1 MTLQNFHTVTTTS
14 TQLDDINVRFVQTF
28 GAVPQRGQGGRGR
41 GGGGGRGGPGGRGGT
56 SNLNIAIHY
65 RHSDSTAANPL
76 PTLGGESKL
85 SAWDVPVSYSFTK
98 AGFFQTLRG
107 DFNHQQTDTLNLFA
121 YNTNVASLAG
131 IQGVSTDPFD
141 YGSPNLSFSQFAS
154 LRDTNPAT
162 LTNRTLA
169 IGDTIVKTHGR
180 STWRFGGDYR
190 DIRSDSRID
199 TNARGSFVFTGAYTG
214 VDFGD
219 FLLGRPQQASVQFGP
234 GLEQFRSTSWDLF
247 VQDDWRVSDK
257 ITINAGLRYEYFSP
271 VAESDNRLVTLD
283 VPPDF
288 SAAVPVVAGATGPY
302 SGPLP
307 DTIVRPF
314 RTGFA
319 PRLGAA
325 WRPKQGW
332 VLRGGYSI
340 NYNSSNYATI
350 AQQLAGQPPFAT
362 ANTVLA
368 AVGVPIPLSTA
379 LCNPNPG
386 VPCDTPFG
394 TTTNSYAVDPNY
406 RMGYV
411 QIWNLDLQH
420 DLSRTVQVGIGYTGT
435 KGSDLDVQLAP
446 NRGPNGL
453 IIPDISPYIYE
464 QSGAYSILESM
475 TLRVRKRL
483 SNGWGAGATYI
494 LSKSI
499 DDASTIGGGG
509 VVVAQNPLDL
519 GAERGLSSFDQRN
532 RLNADFTYELPFG
545 DKKKWFDS
553 GTPAA
558 ILGNWQFNGTVQL
571 ASGTPFTARILGGVG
586 DVAGGV
592 NGTLRADYNGQPI
605 SLSDPTTTLF
615 FNKSAFSPPAPGT
628 FGDSSRNMIIGPG
641 TSVLNLGLT
650 KNINFSATR
659 GLSVQVLANN
669 VLNTVQFASIDTV
682 VNSRT
687 FGYVTAARS
696 MRKFQILTRLRF

>member
-1 MTLQNFHTVTTTS
+1 
-14 TQLDDINVRFVQTF
+14 
-28 GAVPQRGQGGRGR
+28 
-41 GGGGGRGGPGGRGGT
+41 
-56 SNLNIAIHY
+56 
-65 RHSDSTAANPL
+65 
-76 PTLGGESKL
+76 L

-98 AGFFQTLRG
+98 SGFFQTLRG
-107 DFNHQQTDTLNLFA
+107 DFNHQQTDALNLFA
-121 YNTNVASLAG
+121 YNTNVAGIAG
-131 IQGVSTDPFD
+131 IQGVSTEPFD
-141 YGSPNLSFSQFAS
+141 YGAPNLSFSQFAS
-154 LRDTNPAT
+154 LRDMNPST

-190 DIRSDSRID
+190 DIRSDSQVD

-219 FLLGRPQQASVQFGP
+219 FLLGRPQQASVQYGP
-234 GLEQFRSTSWDLF
+234 GLERFRSTSWDLF
-247 VQDDWRVSDK
+247 VQDDWRASDK
-257 ITINAGLRYEYFSP
+257 VTINAGLRYEYFSP
-271 VAESDNRLVTLD
+271 VAEADNKLVTLD

-302 SGPLP
+302 SGALP

-332 VLRGGYSI
+332 VVRGGYSI

-368 AVGVPIPLSTA
+368 TAGVPIPLSTA

-386 VPCDTPFG
+386 VPCNTPFE
-394 TTTNSYAVDPNY
+394 TTTNSYSVDPNY

-411 QIWNLDLQH
+411 QIWNADVQH
-420 DLSRTVQVGIGYTGT
+420 DLSRTVQMGIGYTGT
-435 KGSDLDVQLAP
+435 KGLDLDVQRAP
-446 NRGPNGL
+446 NRGPDGL
-453 IIPDISPYIYE
+453 LIPDIAPYIYE
-464 QSGAYSILESM
+464 SSGAYSILQSM
-475 TLRVRKRL
+475 TLRLRKRL

-499 DDASTIGGGG
+499 DDASTIGGSG
-509 VVVAQNPLDL
+509 VVVAQNDLDL
-519 GAERGLSSFDQRN
+519 AAERGLSSFDQRN
-532 RLNADFTYELPFG
+532 RLNVDFTYELPFG

-553 GTPAA
+553 GTAAA
-558 ILGNWQFNGTVQL
+558 ILGNWQFNGTAQL
-571 ASGTPFTARILGGVG
+571 ASGTPFTARILGDVG

-592 NGTLRADYNGQPI
+592 NGTLRANYNGQPI
-605 SLSDPTTTLF
+605 SVSDPTTTVF
-615 FNKSAFSPPAPGT
+615 FNTSAFTPPAPGT
-628 FGDSSRNMIIGPG
+628 FGNASRNTIIGPG

-650 KNINFSATR
+650 KNINFSSSR

-682 VNSRT
+682 LNSRT
-687 FGYVTAARS
+687 YGYVTAARS
-696 MRKFQILTRLRF
+696 MRRIQILTRLRF